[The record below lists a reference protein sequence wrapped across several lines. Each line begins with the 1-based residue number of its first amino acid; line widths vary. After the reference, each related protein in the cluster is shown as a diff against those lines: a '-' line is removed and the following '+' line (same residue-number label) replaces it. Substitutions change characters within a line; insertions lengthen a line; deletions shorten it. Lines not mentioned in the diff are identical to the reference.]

1 MVLGLFL
8 CGEERLRSPVLT
20 LIARIAA
27 RFDPNLTF
35 ERGAGYGSTSFASR
49 TSLQNQGRATTNSE
63 IQTLFIR

>member
-1 MVLGLFL
+1 M
-8 CGEERLRSPVLT
+8 T
-20 LIARIAA
+20 LIA

>member
-1 MVLGLFL
+1 MRRR
-8 CGEERLRSPVLT
+8 E
-20 LIARIAA
+20 IAESSFDAHCRIAA